1 MLRFYIRQ
9 FTWRTNQLYSVRA
22 SRNQF
27 CSTINEGDNSK
38 QSGEVVETESIRDV
52 LNKTVEEKSTENILD
67 SKRNWRATK
76 ACDAII
82 AIGDLKREAKIAQ
95 SELQTDERFKS
106 LLKTLESEHIRKV
119 EPLKLISSLKA
130 LNELGLPD
138 DSFVV
143 KNLENSLIWEC
154 RSCAIKDLVM
164 MLSFTITRNRTDSQ
178 KKLFS
183 EVTSSLERRWV
194 EIRGSSPLIV
204 QAATDNFWI
213 LMNKNH
219 FNTLVES
226 GKNMSKPVL
235 LKDIA
240 DGKVFAS
247 LIYYQDQFSG
257 QFMAKLEDRISE
269 VMEDLAPGDM
279 VIILGQLAR
288 RRRRTVPL
296 LKSLSFYIWKHKSS
310 LDVKQISDCLFAFTQ
325 LSYKDKDTAEKLCN
339 EMVGKV
345 AEVEATPVLR
355 SVLRSLG
362 QMKYLHTPLLEAI
375 MTWYTRDLESEARR
389 MEVKDMTT
397 LLLTLATLDHVP
409 LEHSRLLDLIVKELG
424 DASSS
429 LPENVWLDTVWS
441 LTVLGKVTHNQLQS
455 VLNSNFY
462 NVILYQSSSKQIG
475 NTMKVLNIN
484 AAAKLLIQ
492 DYTGSTLSVE
502 DDALMKNIK
511 VYPGVA
517 KVQYNKSVLEAF
529 STLFPPPR
537 LSSLEVNTLMGFV
550 AEAEAVLDADGRPLA
565 VQEFSD
571 GYGAKAPSKPLPEGG
586 RRLTLVTAS
595 FQDCLL
601 GGQMSGVTSLN
612 VRLLEAMGH
621 KVLVVNYTQWPVR
634 DTLVSR

>member
-194 EIRGSSPLIV
+194 EIR
-204 QAATDNFWI
+204 
-213 LMNKNH
+213 
-219 FNTLVES
+219 
-226 GKNMSKPVL
+226 
-235 LKDIA
+235 

-296 LKSLSFYIWKHKSS
+296 LKSLSFYICKHKSS

-441 LTVLGKVTHNQLQS
+441 LTVLGKVTHDQLQS

-621 KVLVVNYTQWPVR
+621 EVLVVNYTQWPVR
-634 DTLVSR
+634 DTLVSRVKLLDDRVKKIIEAGKKKPE

>member
-194 EIRGSSPLIV
+194 EIR
-204 QAATDNFWI
+204 
-213 LMNKNH
+213 
-219 FNTLVES
+219 
-226 GKNMSKPVL
+226 
-235 LKDIA
+235 

-475 NTMKVLNIN
+475 NTLKVLNIN

-537 LSSLEVNTLMGFV
+537 LSNLEVNTLMGFV
-550 AEAEAVLDADGRPLA
+550 AEAEAVLDADGRPLT

-621 KVLVVNYTQWPVR
+621 EVLVVNYTQWPVR
-634 DTLVSR
+634 DTLVSRVKLLDDRVKKIIEAGKKKPE

>member
-194 EIRGSSPLIV
+194 EIR
-204 QAATDNFWI
+204 
-213 LMNKNH
+213 
-219 FNTLVES
+219 
-226 GKNMSKPVL
+226 
-235 LKDIA
+235 

-621 KVLVVNYTQWPVR
+621 EVLVVNYTQWPVR
-634 DTLVSR
+634 DTLVSRVKLLDDRVKKIIEAGKKKPE